1 MKWNSR
7 TWHVYDY
14 SINNFIQLELLIGSV
29 VMLVRTAENLR
40 LRGFY
45 NIKIKWKY
53 QEEICKH
60 DGQDGIWVEYLK
72 KSLFISMPIC
82 LIKLMV

>member
-29 VMLVRTAENLR
+29 VILVRTAENLR

-60 DGQDGIWVEYLK
+60 DGQDGIEVEFLK
-72 KSLFISMPIC
+72 NSL
-82 LIKLMV
+82 